1 MHEDFLGI
9 LERSTPIPKCLSGLE
24 QMGLRALDERD
35 AVSRYSRQDVL
46 RILRLR
52 ARQVSAWE
60 RAGLIET
67 GESYSFQDLVKLR
80 KLRDLRANCVSVAS
94 IRASVDAMQAVSGMS
109 NPLLEA
115 TASRR
120 GSRVVFR
127 HSGAVMEPIARQFV
141 FDFDA
146 PAPGEL
152 SVVANTNA
160 KPVAL
165 DGRVSA
171 LFLQAVQL
179 EESGRMDEAAE
190 AYEELLHLDPHHAP
204 SSINLGTICYNRR
217 AFRRAEELYRRAT
230 ISDPGYALAFFDLGN
245 VLDELERLPDA
256 IEAYRSAIRLVP
268 KYADAHYNLALAYER
283 TGERRRAL
291 RHWTLYLKL
300 DPVGPWANH
309 ARTQARKILSRE
321 KLTIVHRS
329 PWVSRRRPET
339 RSAQASA
346 EHGPGLPA

>member
-1 MHEDFLGI
+1 
-9 LERSTPIPKCLSGLE
+9 
-24 QMGLRALDERD
+24 
-35 AVSRYSRQDVL
+35 VSKYSRQDVL
-46 RILRLR
+46 RILRLH
-52 ARQVSAWE
+52 ARQISAWE
-60 RAGLIET
+60 RAGLIEA
-67 GESYSFQDLVKLR
+67 GDSYSFQDLVKLR
-80 KLRDLRANCVSVAS
+80 KLRDLRANRVSVAN

-115 TASRR
+115 SASRR

-146 PAPGEL
+146 SASGER
-152 SVVANTNA
+152 STVANTTPNPA
-160 KPVAL
+160 AL
-165 DGRVSA
+165 EARVSA
-171 LFLQAVQL
+171 FFLQAVQL

-190 AYEELLHLDPHHAP
+190 IYEKVLHLDPHHAP
-204 SSINLGTICYNRR
+204 SAINMGTICYNRR

-230 ISDPGYALAFFDLGN
+230 IADPGYALAFFDLGN

-291 RHWTLYLKL
+291 RHWTMYLKL

-309 ARTQARKILSRE
+309 ARAQARKILSRE
-321 KLTIVHRS
+321 KLAIVHRS
-329 PWVSRRRPET
+329 PGISRRRTDSRNTEPAGS
-339 RSAQASA
+339 R
-346 EHGPGLPA
+346 GPSLPA

>member
-1 MHEDFLGI
+1 MG
-9 LERSTPIPKCLSGLE
+9 PKP
-24 QMGLRALDERD
+24 LDERD

-52 ARQVSAWE
+52 ARQMVAWE

-67 GESYSFQDLVKLR
+67 GDSYGFQDLVKLR
-80 KLRDLRANCVSVAS
+80 KLRDLRANRVSVAN
-94 IRASVDAMQAVSGMS
+94 IRASVDAMQAVAGMS

-120 GSRVVFR
+120 GSRVLFR

-141 FDFDA
+141 LDFDA
-146 PAPGEL
+146 PAPGEPNA
-152 SVVANTNA
+152 VANTSPNS
-160 KPVAL
+160 VAL
-165 DGRVSA
+165 ESRVTA

-179 EESGRMDEAAE
+179 EESGRIDEAAE
-190 AYEELLHLDPHHAP
+190 EYERVLHLDPHHAP

-230 ISDPGYALAFFDLGN
+230 VADPGYALAFFDLGN

-291 RHWTLYLKL
+291 RHWTMYLKL

-309 ARTQARKILSRE
+309 ARAQARKILSRE

-329 PWVSRRRPET
+329 PWVSRTHTDSRAAAEMPIV
-339 RSAQASA
+339 
-346 EHGPGLPA
+346 EHGPSLPA